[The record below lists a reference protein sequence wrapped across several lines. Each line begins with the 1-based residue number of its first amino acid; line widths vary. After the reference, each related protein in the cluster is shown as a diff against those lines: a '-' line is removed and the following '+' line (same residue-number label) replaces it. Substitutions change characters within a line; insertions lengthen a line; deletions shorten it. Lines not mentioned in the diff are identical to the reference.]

1 MFCVVNWLTKWLFQP
16 EAPRDG
22 DGNGATV
29 RATTE
34 VEPSSV
40 EETGKAQTQVGAL
53 LEDAKAVVETEKL
66 RCEGVEFSV
75 FELMFCKDILAHLR
89 HRIFR
94 EMEQDFLWISFEI
107 LMFVSL
113 HLFTWIIWF
122 FFEGWSMMAHGW
134 SSCPCQRG
142 GAASGLGTLVQEE
155 KTRQW
160 GFTENQHSARSMLR

>member
-1 MFCVVNWLTKWLFQP
+1 
-16 EAPRDG
+16 
-22 DGNGATV
+22 V

-75 FELMFCKDILAHLR
+75 FEHMFCKDILAHLR

-94 EMEQDFLWISFEI
+94 EMEQDFL
-107 LMFVSL
+107 
-113 HLFTWIIWF
+113 
-122 FFEGWSMMAHGW
+122 
-134 SSCPCQRG
+134 
-142 GAASGLGTLVQEE
+142 
-155 KTRQW
+155 
-160 GFTENQHSARSMLR
+160 